1 MFISSKTELIQT
13 IKNLTINNK
22 EVKQIDFIY
31 PNFSILHAI
40 LKNIDFHQR
49 KMLSKNQILT
59 MEILEILK
67 QTCDNHNNIEI
78 NIHTLNEL
86 DAGQNVNLKDL
97 SSSEICTKVYLED
110 LEEEIQDKKQDKD
123 LNLFYHTDKN
133 NLCIE
138 FINTLKELAKD
149 SEDIT
154 TLDELIENI
163 DPDDISSEKFDDFK
177 KKVLEKIGNVI
188 ESDFFKNSISPT
200 LKNTYEKFINELLEH
215 IKKLAEEKEYEKIKI
230 ILSAIAGVAIA
241 TVVAVLTGGAGLA
254 ILAAGL
260 FSLMGSASEYY
271 EFAQRDYGTLLTPL
285 AAFLAT
291 RCAMFIHYINSR
303 LLSCVL
309 IINKK
314 EIIDL
319 SGFGLYL
326 GSDESNIASNLAYK
340 ITLSEEIKSI
350 ENIFSEIF
358 LNPEQKDKGYKNTP
372 NDSKSSNLPA
382 FISTQ
387 KLSNLYLKNNA
398 ILKNLQEDIKQFI
411 YFSYIESPNFNS
423 SKLAEFFAQKNQNA
437 QIDLNT
443 TKMSK
448 NYLII
453 SNIPNKYNA
462 GLSESLTQEIANYNI
477 QDKYRRIKKNIDTS
491 KKTYDSTRDY
501 SEYSIEM
508 PQDEN
513 EPYILQL
520 SPFVKISKEAYEN
533 SKKAYEDMQKVYKYL
548 TNFVATPQKLPEF
561 AKTAKEKLAISE
573 NEPMIEIVKK
583 TENLRHC
590 ERINILAYI
599 DYNKKINDKKWLPY
613 FYIKKFFKQNEAK
626 ESIIEKEKKIAHQY
640 LTFLKK
646 EFFEKSDK
654 SSFGNYSLME
664 CLFISFVLYQA
675 KLIFPNI
682 NLDLKKYGGSN
693 FVYIK
698 YLDKTYVLWT
708 DECPIYVNNEPT
720 NITAYEVVSQLLK
733 ILDKKDYSFVEND
746 NSITIDD
753 FFNELSKDLDT
764 TNTLDKKIIKLKQMY
779 HLDEQK
785 CIKEFMNLDEE
796 TQRAFVAWMD
806 IEKQISDLSKLL
818 EQMYGKEYLNKAKE
832 QKTSEIFTYAMLK
845 ILLSA
850 SPFISFTA
858 QMLWDFNF
866 LKTIEYVIQACIK
879 INKEGFK
886 EFFKEQLGIFA
897 PPKKN
902 SIYHIHIK
910 SNLIIKARLQQIEKE
925 L

>member
-110 LEEEIQDKKQDKD
+110 LEEEIQDKKQGKD
-123 LNLFYHTDKN
+123 FNLFYHTDKN

-398 ILKNLQEDIKQFI
+398 ILKNL
-411 YFSYIESPNFNS
+411 
-423 SKLAEFFAQKNQNA
+423 
-437 QIDLNT
+437 
-443 TKMSK
+443 
-448 NYLII
+448 
-453 SNIPNKYNA
+453 
-462 GLSESLTQEIANYNI
+462 
-477 QDKYRRIKKNIDTS
+477 
-491 KKTYDSTRDY
+491 
-501 SEYSIEM
+501 
-508 PQDEN
+508 
-513 EPYILQL
+513 
-520 SPFVKISKEAYEN
+520 
-533 SKKAYEDMQKVYKYL
+533 
-548 TNFVATPQKLPEF
+548 
-561 AKTAKEKLAISE
+561 
-573 NEPMIEIVKK
+573 
-583 TENLRHC
+583 
-590 ERINILAYI
+590 
-599 DYNKKINDKKWLPY
+599 
-613 FYIKKFFKQNEAK
+613 
-626 ESIIEKEKKIAHQY
+626 
-640 LTFLKK
+640 
-646 EFFEKSDK
+646 
-654 SSFGNYSLME
+654 
-664 CLFISFVLYQA
+664 
-675 KLIFPNI
+675 
-682 NLDLKKYGGSN
+682 
-693 FVYIK
+693 
-698 YLDKTYVLWT
+698 
-708 DECPIYVNNEPT
+708 
-720 NITAYEVVSQLLK
+720 
-733 ILDKKDYSFVEND
+733 
-746 NSITIDD
+746 
-753 FFNELSKDLDT
+753 
-764 TNTLDKKIIKLKQMY
+764 
-779 HLDEQK
+779 
-785 CIKEFMNLDEE
+785 
-796 TQRAFVAWMD
+796 
-806 IEKQISDLSKLL
+806 
-818 EQMYGKEYLNKAKE
+818 
-832 QKTSEIFTYAMLK
+832 
-845 ILLSA
+845 
-850 SPFISFTA
+850 
-858 QMLWDFNF
+858 
-866 LKTIEYVIQACIK
+866 
-879 INKEGFK
+879 
-886 EFFKEQLGIFA
+886 
-897 PPKKN
+897 
-902 SIYHIHIK
+902 
-910 SNLIIKARLQQIEKE
+910 
-925 L
+925 